1 MTVLCEAVTC
11 KHNNEFGEKAILG
24 TCSLEVIV
32 LKDVEREDFA
42 DDFMACQLY
51 MRGSAVD
58 IKENKK
64 VRCWRE
70 PRADK
75 ENY

>member
-42 DDFMACQLY
+42 DDFMACALY
-51 MRGSAVD
+51 KRGDDEDAKS
-58 IKENKK
+58 
-64 VRCWRE
+64 
-70 PRADK
+70 
-75 ENY
+75 